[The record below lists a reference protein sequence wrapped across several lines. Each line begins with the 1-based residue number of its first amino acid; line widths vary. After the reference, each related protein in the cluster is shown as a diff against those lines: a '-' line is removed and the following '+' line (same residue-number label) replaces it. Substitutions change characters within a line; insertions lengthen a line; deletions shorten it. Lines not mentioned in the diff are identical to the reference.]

1 MYRFLGLFAL
11 LAAST
16 ATAGQT
22 VTLDDDRQV
31 ILNDDF
37 TWQYITDTSSAQ
49 TEVTTTERAQLASIP
64 LINKTVG
71 SMVRLDSMRPIMQL
85 SDSGVDILLGVP
97 SYDNE
102 KLIIP
107 TSITNQSLN
116 SVILVEAEIEV
127 STASKEVLSKI
138 HIKIWQSIKRMPDT
152 YLRPQQVEQGKNI
165 ELEVIE
171 QDQYFVTV
179 RITSLITR

>member
-16 ATAGQT
+16 AIADQT
-22 VTLDDDRQV
+22 VTLDDGRQV

-37 TWQYITDTSSAQ
+37 TWQYMANTTSAQ
-49 TEVTTTERAQLASIP
+49 TEIKATEKTQLASIP
-64 LINKTVG
+64 LIGKTVG
-71 SMVRLDSMRPIMQL
+71 SMVRLDSMRPTMQL
-85 SDSGVDILLGVP
+85 SDSGIDVLLGVP
-97 SYDNE
+97 SYDNQT
-102 KLIIP
+102 LIIP

-127 STASKEVLSKI
+127 STASKKVLSKK

-165 ELEVIE
+165 ELDVIK
-171 QDQYFVTV
+171 QDQYFVTA